1 MSAGAVHSPF
11 EEAMRTMLREIIH
24 EEVRAAVRECLAG
37 VLAECSAQS
46 ARSTQVSSLRE
57 YLTVRDVARELQITE
72 PTVREW
78 IHGGVLRATR
88 LGGAGAK
95 RAMRIARPE
104 FERFK
109 NRLELDGGRERD
121 LEHLAEDI
129 VRSTRA
135 KVARR

>member
-11 EEAMRTMLREIIH
+11 EDAVRTMLREVIRD
-24 EEVRAAVRECLAG
+24 EVRAVVKECFAE
-37 VLAECSAQS
+37 VLAEHTTQS
-46 ARSTQVSSLRE
+46 PNSTPASTPQE

-78 IHGGVLRATR
+78 IHAGVLRAKR
-88 LGGAGAK
+88 FGGKGAK
-95 RAMRIARPE
+95 RAMRIARAE

-109 NRLELDGGRERD
+109 SLCATGEGRVLDLD
-121 LEHLAEDI
+121 HLADDI